1 MKILYLDDIP
11 VLLKRKNVKNINLSI
26 HPPNGEVRITSPLL
40 ATEKSVMKFAYSRL
54 DWIIK
59 HRQKYAT
66 NEPLQELRM
75 ISGEVHYYRGKAYT
89 LKLIEG
95 AAQSGIEIAG
105 KNMYM
110 YCRGESDYERRKR
123 LLYSWY
129 RTDLAARIDVL
140 KPKWKHLIKLEP
152 ESVSFRKMKARWGS
166 CSISSRHIR
175 LNTELAK
182 LSDACLEYVYVH
194 ELVHLLERAHNR
206 RFYSYMDSFL
216 PGWRKTRAILN
227 GRKTV

>member
-26 HPPNGEVRITSPLL
+26 HPPSGEVRITSPLL

-59 HRQKYAT
+59 HRQKYAN
-66 NEPLQELRM
+66 NEPLQELQM
-75 ISGEVHYYRGKAYT
+75 ISGETHYFRGKAYT
-89 LKLIEG
+89 LVLVED
-95 AAQSGIEIAG
+95 ADQSGIETSG
-105 KNMYM
+105 NNMYM
-110 YCRGESDYERRKR
+110 YLRGTSDYEKRAR

-129 RTDLAARIDVL
+129 RNELAARIDL
-140 KPKWKHLIKLEP
+140 LIPKWKKLTKLEP
-152 ESVSFRKMKARWGS
+152 ESVSFRKMKSRWGS
-166 CSISSRHIR
+166 CSLSSRHIR

-182 LSDACLEYVYVH
+182 LSDDCLEYVYVH
-194 ELVHLLERAHNR
+194 ELVHLLERGHNS

-216 PGWRKTRAILN
+216 PDWRKIRAILN
-227 GRKTV
+227 GRKSV